1 MVVFQLKPPSQKEK
15 NQFLGT
21 FFSNF
26 LHENVGKAFNLNS
39 TTSTCQAQLKS
50 IFWYP
55 YHFFFYFWFP
65 IDSFFAFSEADKSL
79 EVQRFIVIQTILEQ
93 AKNWYT

>member
-15 NQFLGT
+15 KSIFGD
-21 FFSNF
+21 FFSKF

-55 YHFFFYFWFP
+55 YHFWFP

-93 AKNWYT
+93 AKNWYA